1 MRGLWLASAV
11 LLAAMARGEII
22 DRISVR
28 VGTKMITSSEVNL
41 RVRLTAFQN
50 REKPELT
57 LERRKKAAEQ
67 LIEQRLV
74 EREMEIGHYPRLNP
88 SEATELLAGF
98 VTQRYG
104 GNAAALG
111 TELNE
116 YGITPAE
123 LEADLARQQDLVSFL
138 GLRFRLGTDA
148 TKADAEMD
156 TWLKEQRRRTGIEY
170 LEEELA
176 P

>member
-1 MRGLWLASAV
+1 MRGLFVASVV
-11 LLAAMARGEII
+11 LIATIARGEII

-28 VGTKMITSSEVNL
+28 VGTRMITASEVNL
-41 RVRLTAFQN
+41 RVRLTAFEDG
-50 REKPELT
+50 EKPTLT

-88 SEATELLAGF
+88 SEASELLAAF
-98 VTQRYG
+98 VNQRFG

-111 TELNE
+111 NELNQ

-123 LEADLARQQDLVSFL
+123 LEADLARQQDLISFL
-138 GLRFRLGTDA
+138 GLRFRLGTDS

-170 LEEELA
+170 VEEELA